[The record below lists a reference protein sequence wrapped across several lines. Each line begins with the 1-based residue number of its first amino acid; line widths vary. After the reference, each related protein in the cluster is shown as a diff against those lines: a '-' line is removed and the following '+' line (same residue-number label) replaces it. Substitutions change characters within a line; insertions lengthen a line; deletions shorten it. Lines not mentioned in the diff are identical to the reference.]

1 MLLSRIILSL
11 RSGANL
17 TGIVGRRWISSGST
31 STIDSGSS
39 SSSSTSDSDSSGSEN
54 EEQFS
59 PKEEDTRALILKAA
73 LEFVPAYGWS
83 TKALAAGAEKAGFPS
98 TTHGM
103 FNRGGADL
111 VHYFTKT
118 SNEALAERLA
128 SDAELA
134 SKEPERKKGTGR
146 IVRDAVEL
154 RLRMLIPYINKWPQ
168 AMALMALPQNAPEAI
183 RASWTLVDDIWYF
196 AGDRSTD
203 FNYYTKRTTLG
214 LVYGNTELYM
224 VQDSSEDFQK
234 TWKFL
239 DRRLE
244 NLAQFGKTIRQCQ
257 EGSETLGNLTC
268 SAFHIA
274 RNVLTLNE
282 QRR

>member
-1 MLLSRIILSL
+1 MLVSRIILSL
-11 RSGANL
+11 RSGTKL
-17 TGIVGRRWISSGST
+17 TGIVGRRWIASGPT
-31 STIDSGSS
+31 STTNSGSS
-39 SSSSTSDSDSSGSEN
+39 SSSSSSDSDSSSSEN

-59 PKEEDTRALILKAA
+59 PKEEDTRNLILKAA
-73 LEFVPAYGWS
+73 LEFVPEYGWS
-83 TKALAAGAEKAGFPS
+83 TKALATGAEKAGFPS

-103 FNRGGADL
+103 FHRGGADL
-111 VHYFTKT
+111 VHYFVKT
-118 SNEALAERLA
+118 SNEALVERLA
-128 SDAELA
+128 SDAKLA
-134 SKEPERKKGTGR
+134 AKEPERKKGTGR
-146 IVRDAVEL
+146 IIRDAVEL
-154 RLRMLIPYINKWPQ
+154 RLRMIIPYVGKWPQ
-168 AMALMALPQNAPEAI
+168 AMALMALPQNAREAMCS
-183 RASWTLVDDIWYF
+183 SWTMVDDIWYY

-224 VQDSSEDFQK
+224 VQDDSEDFEK

-244 NLAQFGKTIRQCQ
+244 NLTQFGKTMRQCQ
-257 EGSETLGNLTC
+257 EGSETLGNLAC
-268 SAFHIA
+268 SVFQIA